1 MATPIGATAGLGAA
15 RRAGAALAATVLVL
29 TATACASRGAPDP
42 TSPLT
47 VAQTTAVIDAS
58 TVTAVPHRQVGPAPT
73 MRLADGLLP
82 PTNRWFSGLV
92 FGDTAQ
98 PVFPMPLAVTLTG
111 PGVAVGLPTPV
122 TSADAIIGAA
132 SQDVALDV
140 GASTFEVSDYDT
152 ASVTLALRDDAG
164 SALGTLTVVQG
175 VPWVSYT
182 AATDQDVTL
191 SVPFSGK
198 VPTATVDEKVYA
210 LATDGTLDGTRL
222 ALDAGQSAAVVAAPD
237 PGSDPQ
243 AARDTL
249 AGLVDLALDP
259 VTGTGLTHA
268 LSDNTVSTA
277 ITYTTAG
284 GGETAFVRMAH
295 QRSAPAGTEAAD
307 CSWGTYA
314 TVYGTVDLCRGTSAA
329 WTAPTL
335 RPAGELDLSGLSEDE
350 RAELA
355 EQVRAD
361 IAAIP
366 AAPSDTYFGG
376 KALYRDTNLW
386 VLADQLGLD
395 DVAAPL
401 RAQLTDRL
409 VEWSQPDGCTQR
421 EARCFVYDDAV
432 RGVVGLTPSFG
443 SEEFNDHHFHYG
455 YFLYAAGVLG
465 ADDPALVDQVRGVM
479 DLLAAD
485 IAAPATTADFPE
497 LRVFDAYAGH
507 SWASGFSPFADGNN
521 QESSSEAV
529 TAWNGLGLW
538 AQASGND
545 GLADQATWLLSAEAD
560 SARTYWTDI
569 DLDDPVL
576 EGFDHTIASLNWG
589 AKRDYATWFS
599 PEPSAM
605 LGILVLPMSPVSGY
619 LAQDPA
625 RIRTNLAPVVGTG
638 TASGYDVKF
647 GDYLLMYSAL
657 AGPQDAAD
665 ALVAARAL
673 PAARIDDGNTRS
685 YLLAS
690 VMAAGG

>member
-1 MATPIGATAGLGAA
+1 MAA
-15 RRAGAALAATVLVL
+15 RTGSAPARTARRRTAAVVAGVLAL
-29 TATACASRGAPDP
+29 TAAACGSRDTPDA
-42 TSPLT
+42 TSPL
-47 VAQTTAVIDAS
+47 VDAQPAAVIDSSAA
-58 TVTAVPHRQVGPAPT
+58 VAAVPHRQVGAAPT

-98 PVFPMPLAVTLTG
+98 PVFPMPLAVTVTAD
-111 PGVAVGLPTPV
+111 GVAVGLPTPV

-140 GASTFEVSDYDT
+140 GASTFEVSAYDT
-152 ASVTLALRDDAG
+152 ASVTLTLRDDAG
-164 SALGTLTVVQG
+164 SALGTLTLVQG

-182 AATDQDVTL
+182 AAADQDVTV
-191 SVPFSGK
+191 SVAFSGT
-198 VPTATVDEKVYA
+198 VPTATVDGKVFA
-210 LATDGTLDGTRL
+210 LATDGTLDGDRL
-222 ALDAGQSAAVVAAPD
+222 ELKAGQSAAVVAAPQTA
-237 PGSDPQ
+237 PGDDAQ
-243 AARDTL
+243 ETL
-249 AGLVDLALDP
+249 KTLTELALDP
-259 VTGTGLTHA
+259 VTGTTLAHA
-268 LSDNTVSTA
+268 VADDTVSTA

-295 QRSAPAGTEAAD
+295 QQSAPAGTQTAD
-307 CSWGTYA
+307 CSLGTYA
-314 TVYGTVDLCRGTSAA
+314 TVYGTVDLCRGTTAA

-335 RPAGELDLSGLSEDE
+335 RPAGELDLSGLDE
-350 RAELA
+350 AQRAELA

-376 KALYRDTNLW
+376 KALYRDTNLL
-386 VLADQLGLD
+386 VLATQLGLD

-401 RAQLTDRL
+401 RTQLTERL
-409 VEWSQPDGCTQR
+409 VEWSQADGCTQR

-465 ADDPALVDQVRGVM
+465 ADDPALVDQVREVM

-485 IAAPATTADFPE
+485 IAAPTTTADFPA

-545 GLADQATWLLSAEAD
+545 GLAGLATWLLSAEAD
-560 SARTYWTDI
+560 SARAYWTDI

-619 LAQDPA
+619 LAQDPD
-625 RIRTNLAPVVGTG
+625 RIRTNLTPVVGAGSG
-638 TASGYDVKF
+638 TGYDVMF

-673 PAARIDDGNTRS
+673 PDSRIDDGNTRS